1 MVWGGQFKLY
11 LITDRKLAGDRLIPI
26 CEEALAAAPPGSLAI
41 QLREK
46 DLPARELFELA
57 LQLKERCAKYGAA
70 LVINDRIDVALA
82 AEADGV
88 HLATNSIDA
97 TDARQL
103 LGPSKMIGV
112 STHNLAEVVAAA
124 RAGADFVVFGPVCEP
139 LSKGSYG
146 APRGVAALAEAAKV
160 SSVPVLALGGI
171 TVERARELSGS
182 GAAGVA
188 AIGSVMGSTHPA
200 AAVTDL
206 LDAISGWR

>member
-11 LITDRKLAGDRLIPI
+11 LITDRKLAGDSLIPI

-46 DLPARELFELA
+46 DLPVRELFELA

-112 STHNLAEVVAAA
+112 STHNLAEVDAAV
-124 RAGADFVVFGPVCEP
+124 RAGADFVVFGPVFEP
-139 LSKGSYG
+139 LSKGS
-146 APRGVAALAEAAKV
+146 
-160 SSVPVLALGGI
+160 
-171 TVERARELSGS
+171 
-182 GAAGVA
+182 
-188 AIGSVMGSTHPA
+188 
-200 AAVTDL
+200 
-206 LDAISGWR
+206 